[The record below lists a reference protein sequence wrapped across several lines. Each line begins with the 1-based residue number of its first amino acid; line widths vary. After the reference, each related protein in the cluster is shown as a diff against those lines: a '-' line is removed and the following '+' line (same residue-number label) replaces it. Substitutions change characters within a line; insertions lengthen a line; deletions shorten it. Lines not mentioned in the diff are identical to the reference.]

1 MERSRERWN
10 AAGQLT
16 SFLPMER
23 WGARDRSLERS
34 RERRW
39 NAAGQMTSPLQMERA
54 MRAPPV
60 GGMATEGPLAPAPAW
75 LPGCFVLFLTRSRW
89 PASLPRS
96 LFGSVSVFGAVLKT
110 IRIPLSLLRRFSCT
124 VDSGE
129 RPSSKYSSSLYFMKT
144 TAVIQVVLQVLLA
157 IIYYSVIGYRRGRS
171 FKALPRGSIL
181 RTASCQEPNAIA
193 FWLKTRRK
201 TKRHCV

>member
-1 MERSRERWN
+1 MPTPFRSPQN
-10 AAGQLT
+10 FCLFG
-16 SFLPMER
+16 
-23 WGARDRSLERS
+23 G
-34 RERRW
+34 
-39 NAAGQMTSPLQMERA
+39 GHA

-96 LFGSVSVFGAVLKT
+96 LFGSVLVFGAVLKT
-110 IRIPLSLLRRFSCT
+110 IRIPLSLLRRFSRT

-129 RPSSKYSSSLYFMKT
+129 GPSSKYSSSLYFMNT
-144 TAVIQVVLQVLLA
+144 TAELQVLLT
-157 IIYYSVIGYRRGRS
+157 IIYYAVIGYRRGRS

-181 RTASCQEPNAIA
+181 RTASFQEPNAIA

>member
-1 MERSRERWN
+1 MH
-10 AAGQLT
+10 AL
-16 SFLPMER
+16 
-23 WGARDRSLERS
+23 
-34 RERRW
+34 
-39 NAAGQMTSPLQMERA
+39 
-54 MRAPPV
+54 PV

-75 LPGCFVLFLTRSRW
+75 PPGCFVFFLTRSRW

-124 VDSGE
+124 VDSGK
-129 RPSSKYSSSLYFMKT
+129 RPSFKNSSSLHLIEHICGAPGPPYNH
-144 TAVIQVVLQVLLA
+144 
-157 IIYYSVIGYRRGRS
+157 YYSVTGYRRSRS
-171 FKALPRGSIL
+171 FKALRRGSIL
-181 RTASCQEPNAIA
+181 RTASFQEPNAIA